1 MFQSNAQG
9 SGRSACPSRAKAS
22 QWPPRAARHPR
33 PGLRREARCGFK
45 RTNRPASSGER
56 SSVCLGRF
64 RRDFFVR
71 ASSVGGDR
79 DHRSVRNQS
88 SQLALTKQPGAD
100 TKPFAEKMVSDLRK
114 TPTDSKAVAT
124 VGNVKAALA
133 AAHDSEHQMTLD
145 ESTAKVRK
153 EFDIIT
159 TKYSL
164 QRTGRRSRVPDKIC

>member
-1 MFQSNAQG
+1 VP
-9 SGRSACPSRAKAS
+9 RSFSPSFV
-22 QWPPRAARHPR
+22 R
-33 PGLRREARCGFK
+33 PSSADGGRREEGSYQRY
-45 RTNRPASSGER
+45 
-56 SSVCLGRF
+56 
-64 RRDFFVR
+64 
-71 ASSVGGDR
+71 
-79 DHRSVRNQS
+79 VRNQS
-88 SQLALTKQPGAD
+88 SQRAVAKQPGAD

-145 ESTAKVRK
+145 ELTAKVRK

-164 QRTGRRSRVPDKIC
+164 PRTGRRSRVPDKIC